1 MGGVRMR
8 TKMDERNGIMTTTG
22 IFEVIA
28 NLAIIVTIV
37 SVVFMP

>member
-1 MGGVRMR
+1 MR

-22 IFEVIA
+22 IFEIIA
-28 NLAIIVTIV
+28 NLAVIVTIA